1 MNERMPYYM
10 AYPVPFS
17 YDDERTERRD
27 IEYLRSMYPD
37 IPKRL
42 LPYVEEECDR
52 MEYENSMVYDQYPDK
67 LQLKLMCRR
76 ICDNVRKHERIF
88 QDVGEV
94 EETERGDGRRRN
106 QGGVDSGFLRDL
118 GRHERLSFGDIG
130 SGDCAC
136 GCSADQNAEGE
147 RRQSGNHIEAQSLR
161 DLIEVMLYQEIYR
174 RRCDHRRRC
183 RRFY

>member
-1 MNERMPYYM
+1 MNEKMPYYM

-52 MEYENSMVYDQYPDK
+52 MEYENSMMYDQYPDT

-76 ICDNVRKHERIF
+76 ICDNAGMPARLCAGGCEDR
-88 QDVGEV
+88 GE
-94 EETERGDGRRRN
+94 
-106 QGGVDSGFLRDL
+106 
-118 GRHERLSFGDIG
+118 IG
-130 SGDCAC
+130 
-136 GCSADQNAEGE
+136 E
-147 RRQSGNHIEAQSLR
+147 QSLR
-161 DLIEVMLYQEIYR
+161 DLVEVMLYQELYR
-174 RRCDHRRRC
+174 RRCDHRRMH

>member
-76 ICDNVRKHERIF
+76 ICDNV
-88 QDVGEV
+88 
-94 EETERGDGRRRN
+94 
-106 QGGVDSGFLRDL
+106 

-183 RRFY
+183 RRLY

>member
-1 MNERMPYYM
+1 MNGMNEKMPYYM

-52 MEYENSMVYDQYPDK
+52 MEYANSMMYDQYPDK
-67 LQLKLMCRR
+67 LQLKLMCSR
-76 ICDNVRKHERIF
+76 ICDNA
-88 QDVGEV
+88 
-94 EETERGDGRRRN
+94 
-106 QGGVDSGFLRDL
+106 
-118 GRHERLSFGDIG
+118 GRHERFCTEGD
-130 SGDCAC
+130 
-136 GCSADQNAEGE
+136 ADG
-147 RRQSGNHIEAQSLR
+147 GKMEARSLR
-161 DLIEVMLYQEIYR
+161 DLVEVILYQELYR

>member
-52 MEYENSMVYDQYPDK
+52 MEYEKSMVYDQYPDK

-76 ICDNVRKHERIF
+76 ICDNV
-88 QDVGEV
+88 
-94 EETERGDGRRRN
+94 
-106 QGGVDSGFLRDL
+106 
-118 GRHERLSFGDIG
+118 GRHEWLSFGDIG

>member
-76 ICDNVRKHERIF
+76 ICDNV
-88 QDVGEV
+88 
-94 EETERGDGRRRN
+94 
-106 QGGVDSGFLRDL
+106 

-147 RRQSGNHIEAQSLR
+147 RKQSGNHIEAQSLR